1 MNKIGDF
8 SRRTRLQND
17 NKKREKEIN
26 LKNLYDFFD
35 GRKIILNGFESK
47 IFLTRSK
54 GSDILNTNKSKLKT
68 LTLKQMLQR
77 LPIALAEVKAG
88 NNSRK
93 FIK

>member
-8 SRRTRLQND
+8 SRRTRQQND